1 MIVTVVKRA
10 LMAALLLI
18 STNIMADWVVIVHP
32 SNESAVTERLVQ
44 NLYLGRTSEFANGQS
59 ATPLDLTPSDALHE
73 QFLRKVVRQRAVQ
86 YRRHWSQTLFTGG
99 GEPPE
104 QVASQMEMVR
114 RVSENPS
121 MIGYVHSD
129 QVTDSVRVVLR
140 FQ

>member
-1 MIVTVVKRA
+1 MIFTALKRT
-10 LMAALLLI
+10 LLVALLLV
-18 STNIMADWVVIVHP
+18 STSAMAEWVIIVHP
-32 SNESAVTERLVQ
+32 SNQSVVDKRLVQ
-44 NLYLGRTSEFANGQS
+44 NLYLGRTNEFADGQS
-59 ATPLDLTPSDALHE
+59 AEPLDLNPREALHE

-86 YRRHWSQTLFTGG
+86 YRRHWSQSLFTGG

-114 RVSENPS
+114 RVSENPA

-129 QVTDSVRVVLR
+129 QVTDNVRVVLR